1 MPDRVLSL
9 DAVRTDG
16 WFERIGETIPSFQAL
31 CDIIGPRFFAFA
43 MISGARIT
51 SLTVDRR
58 MPDNTL
64 IEFALGEEDGAA
76 ATQSVPLSEFRR
88 RLVAALVQDEPEYPA
103 PADARDVEALQKYVG
118 PRYLL
123 LAPLFGYALHSVEV
137 GDITATVKVTSTNGE
152 EEYPLTVLRARL
164 RTHVRQELE
173 RATRSQ
179 SQGSIDLSRV
189 GEAEDAAES
198 GQWTRVIELLGSWPA
213 PLAIYLRTPEGQML
227 SGDARALVA
236 KGLGLLG
243 SACVEFRE
251 FDKAEEILR
260 LAVQYASE
268 SAIGAEV
275 YMRLGQALLAHGRAG
290 EAIGPLRRAVAM
302 GGDPRRIWP
311 SLAEAFLNRGRILAA
326 LASVLA
332 GLREGGP
339 SDRLLAMRN
348 EVAGR
353 LGDSLTRWSDLV
365 GAGDLPATTTRGHA
379 TLPIPNCSD

>member
-1 MPDRVLSL
+1 MPDTVLSL

-64 IEFALGEEDGAA
+64 IEFALGEGEGGA
-76 ATQSVPLSEFRR
+76 ATQSVALSEFRR

-103 PADARDVEALQKYVG
+103 PTNSRDVEGLQKYVG

-123 LAPLFGYALHSVEV
+123 LAPIFGYVLHTIQV
-137 GDITATVKVTSTNGE
+137 GEASATVKVTANGAD

-179 SQGSIDLSRV
+179 SQGSIDLSRI

-198 GQWTRVIELLGSWPA
+198 GQWNRVVELLGTWPA

-227 SGDARALVA
+227 SGEARALVA
-236 KGLGLLG
+236 RGLGLLG

-260 LAVQYASE
+260 LAVQYAGE
-268 SAIGAEV
+268 SHGAADV
-275 YMRLGQALLAHGRAG
+275 YTRLGQALLAHGRAG
-290 EAIGPLRRAVAM
+290 EAIGPLRRAAAM
-302 GGDPRRIWP
+302 GGDAHRIWP
-311 SLAEAFLNRGRILAA
+311 SLAEAFLSRGRVLAA
-326 LASVLA
+326 LASILV

-339 SDRLLAMRN
+339 SERLIAMRA
-348 EVAGR
+348 EVSER
-353 LGDSLTRWSDLV
+353 LGDNLVRWSDAV
-365 GAGDLPATTTRGHA
+365 GGLDVVVATARGPV